1 MLIAE
6 SYLMNDRQTKLE
18 SLDLHEERE
27 RIFPFLE
34 KLLENDCAPYIPRPL
49 SPLYIIAQFNSRTN
63 ELPTSDNPKIK
74 VLQLKQF

>member
-18 SLDLHEERE
+18 SLDLKEEKE

-34 KLLENDCAPYIPRPL
+34 KLLENDSAPYIPRPL
-49 SPLYIIAQFNSRTN
+49 TPLYITAQLNSTTN
-63 ELPTSDNPKIK
+63 KLPTSDNPQIN
-74 VLQLKQF
+74 VV